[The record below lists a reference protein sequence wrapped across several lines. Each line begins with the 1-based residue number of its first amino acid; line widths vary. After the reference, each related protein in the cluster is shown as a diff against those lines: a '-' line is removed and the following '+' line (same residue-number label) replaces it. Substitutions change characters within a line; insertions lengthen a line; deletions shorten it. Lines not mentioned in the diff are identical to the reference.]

1 VNNIRK
7 KVINFKNK
15 IFSKDD
21 IFNIIKLFEKNNAT
35 FELVVSTQ
43 EEKNT
48 FTSLDTFKQSKELD
62 LKDITSFQIKSG
74 SSEDKR
80 ITLNLTQGNDFD
92 HTNALTLEAEDDN
105 WIKQTITS
113 FETLFSEVKDQDSS
127 AFKLKSL
134 YSVLFLQTVSFVLL
148 TGILAG
154 FMYFI
159 FFQPGEENTL
169 VYKFLEK
176 KHALSIVI
184 YFCSVIPAFFFSL
197 ALKNKVMS
205 LWPAIEFGFGISQDK
220 KESARKNRIRMILL
234 VFVAPILVSLYITLF
249 VS

>member
-1 VNNIRK
+1 MTK

-21 IFNIIKLFEKNNAT
+21 IFNIIKLFEKNNAA
-35 FELVVSTQ
+35 FELVVNEK
-43 EEKNT
+43 EEKST
-48 FTSLDTFKQSKELD
+48 FTSLDTFKQNEKLD
-62 LKDITSFQIKSG
+62 LKDITSFQVKSG
-74 SSEDKR
+74 ASEDKQ
-80 ITLNLTQGNDFD
+80 ITLNLTQGNDID
-92 HTNALTLEAEDDN
+92 HNNALTLEGKDDD
-105 WIKQTITS
+105 WVKQTLSS
-113 FETLFSEVKDQDSS
+113 FETLFATVKDQDSS
-127 AFKLKSL
+127 AFKLKGL

-197 ALKNKVMS
+197 ALKNRVMN
-205 LWPAIEFGFGISQDK
+205 LWPAIEFGFGINQNK
-220 KESARKNRIRMILL
+220 KESARKNKIRMIIA
-234 VFVAPILVSLYITLF
+234 VFLAPILVSLYITLF